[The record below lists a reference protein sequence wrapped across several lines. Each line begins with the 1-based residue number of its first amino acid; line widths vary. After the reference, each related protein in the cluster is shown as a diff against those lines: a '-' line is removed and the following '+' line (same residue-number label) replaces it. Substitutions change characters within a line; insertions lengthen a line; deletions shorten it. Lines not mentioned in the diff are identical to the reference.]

1 MRLPAIVETP
11 FAVAEEIGL
20 HGLIVR
26 GLMAVAVVGC
36 WAVAAA
42 VGEVNVPATVVL
54 VVVGIAAMARP
65 DSGAPLAVIVTLIAL
80 WILEVRPV
88 SVGWSL
94 VLGLCVL
101 VVHAAAARAAAL
113 GRGAALGASVARR
126 WIVQTTV
133 VAAATTVLWALVV
146 LLSHTTVS
154 GRLAVS
160 AAAFV
165 AVAAFAVAVAW
176 VVRGERAA
184 DPADR

>member
-1 MRLPAIVETP
+1 MRLPAIIETP
-11 FAVAEEIGL
+11 FAVAEDVGA

-26 GLMAVAVVGC
+26 GLMAVATVGC
-36 WAVAAA
+36 WAVAGA
-42 VGEVNVPATVVL
+42 VGEVSVPATVVL
-54 VVVGIAAMARP
+54 AVVGIAALARP
-65 DSGAPLAVIVTLIAL
+65 DSGAPLAVIVTLIGM

-113 GRGAALGASVARR
+113 GKGGALGASVARR

-133 VAAATTVLWALVV
+133 VAAATTVVWALVV
-146 LLSHTTVS
+146 LLSHATVG

-160 AAAFV
+160 AVALV
-165 AVAAFAVAVAW
+165 AVAAFAVVVAW
-176 VVRGERAA
+176 SVPGDRAG
-184 DPADR
+184 